1 MSPQGDYAPLTD
13 EPNDAEQHAFPPR
26 TRSAR
31 SARSTRL
38 PAQRP
43 PLWVPDPFRRDGD
56 YDDREGTDSG
66 EDTACESDNEA
77 TTSSGEDKGAVRRDA
92 RMADKSE
99 AIADDDDDEWDFT
112 LAGLKRDRARVRSP
126 SRQFELPASHQRI
139 FLPRSAAVGSSS
151 SRPPCS
157 SWSSFSSSPWPT
169 SSDPLR
175 ANTASTALRRANAA

>member
-13 EPNDAEQHAFPPR
+13 EPPDAQQHAFPPR
-26 TRSAR
+26 TRSAK
-31 SARSTRL
+31 SAPPSRL

-43 PLWVPDPFRRDGD
+43 TLWVPDPFRRDGD

-92 RMADKSE
+92 RMGDKTE

-126 SRQFELPASHQRI
+126 SRRFESPASHQRI
-139 FLPRSAAVGSSS
+139 LLPRSAVVGSSS

-157 SWSSFSSSPWPT
+157 SWSSSSSSLWPT
-169 SSDPLR
+169 SSDPLPVS
-175 ANTASTALRRANAA
+175 TASTALQRANVA